1 MFLGRVIGKIWA
13 TRKDASLKG
22 FRLLVVEPIDH
33 DHKNAGD
40 AFVAVDV
47 VNASDGETIYWVGS
61 REAPNAL
68 PDKYGPVDAAVV
80 GIVDQV
86 DT

>member
-13 TRKDASLKG
+13 TRKDSSLNG
-22 FRLLVVEPIDH
+22 IRLLVVEPLDH
-33 DHKNAGD
+33 NRKKAGD

-47 VNASDGETIYWVGS
+47 VNASDGETVYWVGS

-68 PDKYGPVDAAVV
+68 PDKHGPVDAAVV
-80 GIVDQV
+80 GIADDINV
-86 DT
+86 

>member
-1 MFLGRVIGKIWA
+1 MFLGRVIGKVWA
-13 TRKDASLKG
+13 TRKDTSLKG
-22 FRLLVVEPIDH
+22 FRLLIVEPIDH
-33 DHKNAGD
+33 DRKQAGD
-40 AFVAVDV
+40 PFVALDV

-68 PDKYGPVDAAVV
+68 PDKYGPIDAAVV
-80 GIVDQV
+80 GIADHI